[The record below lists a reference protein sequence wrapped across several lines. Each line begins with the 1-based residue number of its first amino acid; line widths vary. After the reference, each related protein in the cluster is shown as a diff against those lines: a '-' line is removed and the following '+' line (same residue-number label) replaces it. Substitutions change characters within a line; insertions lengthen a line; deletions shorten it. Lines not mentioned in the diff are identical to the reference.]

1 LGLFKDRLKEML
13 GGGAATA
20 TPMPASGSASSKAP
34 ASRGTPV
41 TRHSSG
47 LEQFFFAVRDRPGL
61 SLLDCAGASQAN
73 ISYITN
79 LGHRLTSD
87 DYVRSLELAFG
98 DGDFYTNQADEE
110 RAAAFQQDNFAY
122 EEGQFDGALVWDSL
136 QFLGPSLLDSTV
148 DQLYRVLR
156 PGSSMLAF
164 FHADE
169 KAEIV
174 PTWHY
179 RIADAKTLTLVPRGT
194 LRRAQFFNNRAL
206 EKLFH
211 KFASV
216 KFFLTRDSLREV
228 IIRR

>member
-1 LGLFKDRLKEML
+1 LFKDRLKGML
-13 GGGAATA
+13 GGAA
-20 TPMPASGSASSKAP
+20 PASGAGVVGAAAATKAP
-34 ASRGTPV
+34 AAKGTPV

-47 LEQFFFAVRDRPGL
+47 LEQFFFAIRDRPGL
-61 SLLDCAGASQAN
+61 SLIDFAGASQAN
-73 ISYITN
+73 ISFITN

-98 DGDFYTNQADEE
+98 DGDFYANQADEQ
-110 RAAAFQQDNFAY
+110 RAAAFLADNLAY
-122 EEGQFDGALVWDSL
+122 GEGQFDGALLWDSL
-136 QFLGPSLLDSTV
+136 QFLGPGLLESTV
-148 DQLYRVLR
+148 DSLHRVLR

-164 FHADE
+164 FHAEE
-169 KAEIV
+169 KTEIV

-179 RIADAKTLTLVPRGT
+179 RIADAKTLTLVPRGK
-194 LRRAQFFNNRAL
+194 LKRAQFFNNRAL
-206 EKLFH
+206 EKLFQ

>member
-1 LGLFKDRLKEML
+1 LFKDRLRGML
-13 GGGAATA
+13 GGSASAATQVPGGGAASA
-20 TPMPASGSASSKAP
+20 KVPAVK
-34 ASRGTPV
+34 GTPV

-47 LEQFFFAVRDRPGL
+47 LEQFFFTIRDRPGL
-61 SLLDCAGASQAN
+61 NLIDFAGASQAN

-98 DGDFYTNQADEE
+98 DGDFYANQADDQ
-110 RAAAFQQDNFAY
+110 RAFAFQAESLTY
-122 EEGQFDGALVWDSL
+122 EDGQFDGALVWDSL
-136 QFLGPSLLDSTV
+136 QFLRPGLLEPTV
-148 DQLYRVLR
+148 ENLYRILR
-156 PGSSMLAF
+156 PGSSMLVF
-164 FHADE
+164 FHAE
-169 KAEIV
+169 ERTEVV

-194 LRRAQFFNNRAL
+194 LKRAQFFNNRAL

-216 KFFLTRDSLREV
+216 KFFLTRDSLREMIV
-228 IIRR
+228 RR

>member
-1 LGLFKDRLKEML
+1 LFKDRLKGML
-13 GGGAATA
+13 GGGAPAA
-20 TPMPASGSASSKAP
+20 TPTLSGGTASGTPPVAK
-34 ASRGTPV
+34 GTPA

-61 SLLDCAGASQAN
+61 SLIDFAGASQAN
-73 ISYITN
+73 ISFITN

-87 DYVRSLELAFG
+87 DYVRSLELTFG
-98 DGDFYTNQADEE
+98 DGDFYANQADEE
-110 RAAAFQQDNFAY
+110 RAAAFEKDNLTY
-122 EEGQFDGALVWDSL
+122 DDGQFDGALLWDAL
-136 QFLGPSLLDSTV
+136 QFLGPGLLESTV
-148 DQLYRVLR
+148 DQLHRILR

-194 LRRAQFFNNRAL
+194 LKRAQFFNNRAL

-211 KFASV
+211 NFASV

>member
-1 LGLFKDRLKEML
+1 ML
-13 GGGAATA
+13 GGAAAGSTTAPSGAPSAA
-20 TPMPASGSASSKAP
+20 KHPAVK
-34 ASRGTPV
+34 GTPV

-47 LEQFFFAVRDRPGL
+47 LEQFFYTFRDRPGL

-73 ISYITN
+73 ISFITN

-87 DYVRSLELAFG
+87 DYVRALELAFG
-98 DGDFYTNQADEE
+98 DGDFYANQADEE
-110 RAAAFQQDNFAY
+110 RASAFRAENLAY
-122 EEGQFDGALVWDSL
+122 EEGRFDGALVWDSL
-136 QFLGPSLLDSTV
+136 QFLGPGLLEHTV
-148 DQLYRVLR
+148 ARLHYILR
-156 PGSSMLAF
+156 PGASMLAF

-169 KAEIV
+169 KADIV

-179 RIADAKTLTLVPRGT
+179 RIADPKTLTLVPRGM
-194 LRRAQFFNNRAL
+194 LKRAQFFNNRAL

-211 KFASV
+211 EFASV

>member
-1 LGLFKDRLKEML
+1 LFKDRFKGML
-13 GGGAATA
+13 GGGASAAKTVQSGA
-20 TPMPASGSASSKAP
+20 AAAKMPAVK
-34 ASRGTPV
+34 GTPV
-41 TRHSSG
+41 TRNSSG

-61 SLLDCAGASQAN
+61 SLIDFAGASQAN

-98 DGDFYTNQADEE
+98 DGDFYANQADEQ
-110 RAAAFQQDNFAY
+110 RAAAFQSESLNY

-136 QFLGPSLLDSTV
+136 QFLGPGLLESTV
-148 DQLYRVLR
+148 QDLYQILR
-156 PGSSMLAF
+156 PGSSMLVF

-169 KAEIV
+169 KTEVV

-194 LRRAQFFNNRAL
+194 LKRAQFFNNRAL
-206 EKLFH
+206 EKLFQ

-228 IIRR
+228 IVRR